1 MESLCG
7 FLRRGREFGS
17 LVTFLV
23 AASARCFALRL
34 HSMTVR
40 AEERAAVRSAEIK
53 AASLLSD
60 TKLGEFELYMEV
72 DPYWCNDSGLLFRA
86 AEGGAGY
93 PIALDDLDGGA
104 VGAASERAA
113 STAVAR
119 RGLEGRTRMWRW

>member
-1 MESLCG
+1 
-7 FLRRGREFGS
+7 
-17 LVTFLV
+17 VTFLV
-23 AASARCFALRL
+23 AASTRCYTIRL
-34 HSMTVR
+34 HQLTVR
-40 AEERAAVRSAEIK
+40 AAERAAVRSAEIK

-93 PIALDDLDGGA
+93 PITRDDLDGGA

-113 STAVAR
+113 PTAVAR
-119 RGLEGRTRMWRW
+119 QGLQGRTRMWRWRTISIRQLPRS